1 MLQISVVAVGQRNGV
16 TPAQVRSRTD
26 RGTKLPSSQ
35 YTQQTNE
42 ICTILNYTVFSKLSV
57 SKLDLS
63 FYADD
68 TCATFGDNLALWLN
82 INRTCPHGFQI
93 NPEENSCVCDEALQQ
108 YTNNCNITNGTG
120 RITRESDDTFW
131 VSYNQSH
138 GLTVYPHCPFDYCTN
153 DTVNFTIDNL
163 DPEKQCANDRSDLL
177 CGHCKK
183 GYNMVLGTFQCKPSN
198 QCTNIYLLLLLPS
211 LQKG

>member
-1 MLQISVVAVGQRNGV
+1 MLYGGTIDNCKLTHGLDSYSSGKVFDMLVYIEDDNDYNTASDISSDPLRLCPCDSNSDPDCSKSSKTQSIYPGEMLQISVVAVGQRNGA

-42 ICTILNYTVFSKLSV
+42 ICTILNYTVFSKLSL

-63 FYADD
+63 LYADD
-68 TCATFGDNLALWLN
+68 TCTTFGDNLALWLN
-82 INRTCPHGFQI
+82 INQTCPHGFQI

-120 RITRESDDTFW
+120 RIT
-131 VSYNQSH
+131 
-138 GLTVYPHCPFDYCTN
+138 
-153 DTVNFTIDNL
+153 
-163 DPEKQCANDRSDLL
+163 
-177 CGHCKK
+177 
-183 GYNMVLGTFQCKPSN
+183 
-198 QCTNIYLLLLLPS
+198 
-211 LQKG
+211 